1 MPAQSTS
8 RKQNWHRVVRTLPPP
23 RSAIL
28 ATVRPSTRPSS
39 YSPRPKTWPPGGN
52 PVVGSLPVG
61 CARARNRIFSGL
73 NFPHTQIVLL
83 DSSLAWYCFRRLR
96 LFNFRVAQIKECPH
110 DDRNHWPLRVSR
122 IGCDIRLDLSD
133 EKPLSWRGIAGKLS
147 SPDREPLRRAAPR
160 QTYTRYSK
168 YEAALPDFRRFC
180 VFLISELRY
189 R

>member
-1 MPAQSTS
+1 LAPFFGRYPLPLTSLIASCTSLHSSLCRHNRPAESKIGTG
-8 RKQNWHRVVRTLPPP
+8 VVRTLPPP

-39 YSPRPKTWPPGGN
+39 YSPRAKTWPPGGN

-133 EKPLSWRGIAGKLS
+133 EKCIR
-147 SPDREPLRRAAPR
+147 
-160 QTYTRYSK
+160 
-168 YEAALPDFRRFC
+168 
-180 VFLISELRY
+180 
-189 R
+189 

>member
-1 MPAQSTS
+1 MAPFFGRYPLPLTSLIASCTSLHSSLCRHNRPADSKIGTG
-8 RKQNWHRVVRTLPPP
+8 VVRTLPPP

-28 ATVRPSTRPSS
+28 DCNGALLDPAEFVRSL
-39 YSPRPKTWPPGGN
+39 RPKTWPPGGN
-52 PVVGSLPVG
+52 PVVSSLPVG
-61 CARARNRIFSGL
+61 CARARNRTFSGL

-133 EKPLSWRGIAGKLS
+133 EKCIR
-147 SPDREPLRRAAPR
+147 
-160 QTYTRYSK
+160 
-168 YEAALPDFRRFC
+168 
-180 VFLISELRY
+180 
-189 R
+189 